1 MCPEDSDF
9 LLINNTTEDNTIVEY
24 FDSEEDE
31 DLAKFAEIVKTKPN
45 CNQKHF
51 IVYRGD
57 DYCAVETDNVENT
70 YVFSSTR
77 EPFIMSKL
85 VEGLETIDT
94 LIEEDKRFK
103 AMLAKHV
110 PQPGFKLRDA
120 NGEIIPDGK
129 GFSLQIVGDPEEV
142 LDKEDDED
150 TEGLPEEEK
159 LYDDDWLFAF
169 SDSTEEYGYALCASP
184 GNGDIFECE
193 TIDDIVYLKHEG
205 GYLYFPTDSNSSS
218 IYIGK
223 AVPTKEQRI
232 EIYYDDD
239 GDIYLTAFE
248 GSNYVDC
255 DWIKCSF
262 GVIGIYGSTKPMKL
276 RIHM

>member
-24 FDSEEDE
+24 FDSEEDK

-142 LDKEDDED
+142 LDKGDDED

-169 SDSTEEYGYALCASP
+169 SDSTEEY
-184 GNGDIFECE
+184 
-193 TIDDIVYLKHEG
+193 
-205 GYLYFPTDSNSSS
+205 
-218 IYIGK
+218 
-223 AVPTKEQRI
+223 
-232 EIYYDDD
+232 
-239 GDIYLTAFE
+239 
-248 GSNYVDC
+248 
-255 DWIKCSF
+255 
-262 GVIGIYGSTKPMKL
+262 
-276 RIHM
+276 